1 MTAPAAVKQP
11 SLWEDLLEIF
21 YAPRAVFERRR
32 ETPAFGMALLVLVVL
47 AVGLTLAFASIT
59 EPIFTAEFNR
69 GMASAVKKNPQM
81 TPEMIANARSV
92 SMKFTPAIVAFFSVV
107 GPLLIGLA
115 AWLVGKIFESKAQL
129 GQMMMVA
136 TYAMFPRLI
145 EAILNAVQM
154 LVLPEDGIKGRY
166 SVSLGLGRFLDPDT
180 QQLLLSILG
189 RVDVFTIWVTFIIA
203 VGISVMGKIPMARA
217 AIAAAVVWILGALPG
232 LLGAVQATAA
242 R

>member
-32 ETPAFGMALLVLVVL
+32 ETPAFGLALLLLVLL
-47 AVGLTLAFASIT
+47 AIGLTLAFASLT
-59 EPIFTAEFNR
+59 EPIFAAEFNR
-69 GMASAVKKNPQM
+69 GMAAQAKNNPQM
-81 TPEMIANARSV
+81 TPEVIAKARSF
-92 SMKFTPAIVAFFSVV
+92 SMKFTPVIVAFFSAV
-107 GPLLIGLA
+107 GPLLIGLT
-115 AWLVGKIFESKAQL
+115 AWLVAKLFDSKAQL

-136 TYAMFPRLI
+136 TYAMFPRLL

-154 LVLPEDGIKGRY
+154 LVLPEDSIKGRY
-166 SVSLGLGRFLDPDT
+166 SVSLGLGRFLNPDT

-189 RVDVFTIWVTFIIA
+189 RVDLFTLWVTFIIV
-203 VGISVMGKIPMARA
+203 VGIAVMGRISMARA
-217 AIAAAVVWILGALPG
+217 AMAGVLVWIVGALPG
-232 LLGAVQATAA
+232 LWGGIQAAS

>member
-1 MTAPAAVKQP
+1 MTSPAATKAP

-32 ETPAFGMALLVLVVL
+32 ETPAFGMAILVLVIL
-47 AVGLTLAFASIT
+47 GVGLTLAFASIT

-69 GMASAVKKNPQM
+69 GMAASAKNNPQM
-81 TPEMIANARSV
+81 TPEMIAKARAF
-92 SMKFTPAIVAFFSVV
+92 SMKFTPAIVALFSAV
-107 GPLLIGLA
+107 GPLLIGLC
-115 AWLVGKIFESKAQL
+115 AWLVAKLFESKAQL

-145 EAILNAVQM
+145 EAILNAVQ
-154 LVLPEDGIKGRY
+154 LLLLPEDTIKGRY

-217 AIAAAVVWILGALPG
+217 AMAAVVVWILGALPG
-232 LLGAVQATAA
+232 LWGGIQAAS